1 MIDSK
6 LNKNYLASILKEV
19 KTIAVVGA
27 SSNPE
32 RDSHKVM
39 EFLINYGFDVYP
51 VNPNE
56 ANNIILGRKCFSN
69 LNEIKEKIDMVDV
82 FRAKEYVLDITK
94 EAIGLNADILWT
106 QEGIVDEQSAVLAN
120 DAGLKVVMDK
130 CPKKILEY

>member
-1 MIDSK
+1 LIDSK

>member
-1 MIDSK
+1 